1 MENKETT
8 DKKRCAVEEETW
20 EFKWMFI
27 GIIIVSTLYL
37 MSQYNTYKAVDSVE
51 EKKIRQAELLVKMAF
66 MMEDTTGTENVSDYY
81 LKNSHFDKNGVFY
94 TCVRDS
100 GNAPL
105 GDAYA
110 EVILDKLGKVQ
121 VIRISYCE

>member
-27 GIIIVSTLYL
+27 GITVAATLYL
-37 MSQYNTYKAVDSVE
+37 MSQYNTYKAVGSVE
-51 EKKIRQAELLVKMAF
+51 EKKIRQAESQVKMAF
-66 MMEDTTGTENVSDYY
+66 MMEDTTGTENVSDYS

-94 TCVRDS
+94 TCIRDS
-100 GNAPL
+100 VDGPL

-110 EVILDKLGKVQ
+110 EVVLDKLGKVRI
-121 VIRISYCE
+121 IRISYCE